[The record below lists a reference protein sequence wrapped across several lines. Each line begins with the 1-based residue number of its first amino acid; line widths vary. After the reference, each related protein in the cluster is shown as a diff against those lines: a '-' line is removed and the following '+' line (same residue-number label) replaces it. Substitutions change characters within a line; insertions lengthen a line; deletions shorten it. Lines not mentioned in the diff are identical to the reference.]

1 MLATDILTQDHRLA
15 ISLVEKLEGVRN
27 NEAGNREI
35 FADLAAALQLHM
47 REEEEIYYPALAE
60 HEEFADLMDENVTEH
75 EMVKQNLAQM
85 GELPINDDTFQLL
98 LAETKAALEAHM
110 TVEEDDI
117 FPRSIELLGE
127 DTINELG
134 NEIDQMKS
142 DELGLSSSASV

>member
-85 GELPINDDTFQLL
+85 SELPINDDTFQLL
-98 LAETKAALEAHM
+98 LAETKTALEAHM

-127 DTINELG
+127 ETINELG

-142 DELGLSSSASV
+142 DDLGLSSSASV

>member
-1 MLATDILTQDHRLA
+1 MLATDILTEDHRLA

>member
-1 MLATDILTQDHRLA
+1 MLATDILTEDHRLA

-27 NEAGNREI
+27 DEPGNREI

-60 HEEFADLMDENVTEH
+60 HEEFAELMDENVTEH

-85 GELPINDDTFQLL
+85 GELPVNDDTFQLL

-110 TVEEDDI
+110 TVEEDDV

-127 DTINELG
+127 ETINELG
-134 NEIDQMKS
+134 NEIDQMKT
-142 DELGLSSSASV
+142 DELGLSTSARV

>member
-117 FPRSIELLGE
+117 FP
-127 DTINELG
+127 
-134 NEIDQMKS
+134 
-142 DELGLSSSASV
+142 